1 MVVGWVFPETAPA
14 PRAALPPGNWFRRRG
29 CVTSVPLLWGGGHH
43 CSRQWGPVSER
54 GERLG
59 CCEGLSLVLVPVK
72 ALAYSL
78 QFSLRCGLLPLS
90 PNSPFVPHPSVLLP
104 PLLTLSHLWTF
115 SYACPR
121 PSFDPHRSFSSPAP
135 DGVSVPSFSWHT
147 VAAHLELQSS
157 LRKKPFPPSEKRK
170 SDKITYFSFSQSQKL
185 ELGYALKERCSLK
198 RPGLVVMRFWGG
210 DPLSFCWER
219 YAVPWANLHP
229 CPWSPSDWEARER
242 WGIGL

>member
-1 MVVGWVFPETAPA
+1 MPLCC
-14 PRAALPPGNWFRRRG
+14 RGNARVKEADLIKNYDESSFEEHPCSGGSGAGRSVTGRWWWGGSFQKQPLLLEQPFRFRRRG

-43 CSRQWGPVSER
+43 CSRQWGPVSEL

-59 CCEGLSLVLVPVK
+59 CCEGSSLVLVPVK
-72 ALAYSL
+72 ALACSL

-104 PLLTLSHLWTF
+104 PLLTLCHLWTF
-115 SYACPR
+115 SYACPQ

-157 LRKKPFPPSEKRK
+157 LRKKPFPPSEKK
-170 SDKITYFSFSQSQKL
+170 KI
-185 ELGYALKERCSLK
+185 
-198 RPGLVVMRFWGG
+198 
-210 DPLSFCWER
+210 
-219 YAVPWANLHP
+219 
-229 CPWSPSDWEARER
+229 
-242 WGIGL
+242 